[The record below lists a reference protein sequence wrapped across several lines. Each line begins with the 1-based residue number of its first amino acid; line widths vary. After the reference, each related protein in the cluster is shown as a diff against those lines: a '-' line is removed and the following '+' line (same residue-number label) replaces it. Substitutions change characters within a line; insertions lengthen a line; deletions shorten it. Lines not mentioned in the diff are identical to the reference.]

1 MVNVIFEVPRV
12 TLPLKST
19 YPNHLSPLSTSYLT
33 IPLLSFYL
41 PSLSLSLKHLTS
53 SLTTELE
60 WPSMPPKG
68 GTGLGT
74 IVFPLCIG
82 HINDSRTFQCWGLS
96 LQVLLTEFSS
106 FCLSSS
112 PVIGSLVG
120 NLSQT

>member
-1 MVNVIFEVPRV
+1 MVNVIFEVPGV
-12 TLPLKST
+12 ILPLKSA

-41 PSLSLSLKHLTS
+41 PSLSFSLKHLTN

-96 LQVLLTEFSS
+96 L
-106 FCLSSS
+106 S
-112 PVIGSLVG
+112 PS
-120 NLSQT
+120 N